1 MPVSAHSS
9 VSWLGWAVPAATPPE
24 VVARLQE
31 AIGRFAQ
38 DEKFRATFTKAGVLM
53 LPAMSSHQVD
63 EYLKADRERWGALI
77 RQHNISID

>member
-1 MPVSAHSS
+1 
-9 VSWLGWAVPAATPPE
+9 VPAATPPD
-24 VVARLQE
+24 VVARLQG

-53 LPAMSSHQVD
+53 LPAMTPAQVD

-77 RQHNISID
+77 RQHNITID

>member
-1 MPVSAHSS
+1 MTSAHPRGGIP
-9 VSWLGWAVPAATPPE
+9 LAK
-24 VVARLQE
+24 RIL
-31 AIGRFAQ
+31 
-38 DEKFRATFTKAGVLM
+38 DLVLT